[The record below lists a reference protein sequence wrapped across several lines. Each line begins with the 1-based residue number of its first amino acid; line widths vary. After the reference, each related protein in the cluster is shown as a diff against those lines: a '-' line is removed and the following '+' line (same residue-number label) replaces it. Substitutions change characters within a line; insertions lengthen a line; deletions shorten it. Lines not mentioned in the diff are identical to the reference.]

1 MTSFIG
7 PGRPFSDSY
16 QSVGISTIVRPT
28 EEVGMLIQHV
38 NRCKSL
44 IITLV
49 VLLLADSAVQAQEE
63 KSVSLQK
70 SSGTITAAASSERV
84 RITAPSS
91 IVQMHVEVYAASGE
105 KLFDQ
110 EIRGNVFDW
119 HMQDGQAQRLVAGE
133 YVCVVTVKNV
143 AGRITKKIGAVRV
156 DEKEVVVGPAET
168 AQLSPQQSQAIGPM
182 EENSSWTVLKENEN
196 QTTTVI
202 AHDGTDGEIVR
213 GRGALSFRLGDFFS
227 GNDKEQ
233 MRLTE
238 AGNLG
243 IGTAK
248 PEAKLDVAGAV
259 RARQGFMFN
268 DGSTLNV
275 NEKGALILTSKD
287 GTVAPNAAG
296 TGTQNRLAKWLE
308 TGGAGTLGDSGVTEL
323 ANGFVGIGTTNPQVR
338 LDVVDDTSGVG
349 GFQLTNH
356 TNGSTAQLQNRLA
369 NNTGAFAYYGITS
382 SGYTQA
388 PILSNRAFFG
398 SFQADTVIWTQT
410 ANDILFATNGL
421 SAATERM
428 RIKSSGNV
436 GVGTNNPQSLLDVA
450 GNINTSTQYNIGGNR
465 VVSIAGTNNTFVGN
479 SAGANN
485 TGGHANSFFGS
496 FAGFNNT
503 SGNQNS
509 FFGFNAGVANI
520 GNYNSFFGHLA
531 GLSNTTGASNSF
543 FGNNGGVSNT
553 TGSEN
558 SFFGGDAGVGNT
570 TGGLNSFFG
579 SSTGGNNSTGSSN
592 SFFGEL
598 AGSQNTT
605 ACCNSFF
612 GEATGFMNTTGQNNA
627 FFGFQVG
634 YHNLVTGN
642 SFFGSTAGFANTTG
656 PNNSFF
662 GSSAGLTNTT
672 GTGNTI
678 IGSSADVGSNNLTN
692 AAALGANAR
701 VTQSN
706 SLVLGSS
713 NGVNGETADTNVGIG
728 TTAPTSRLHVA
739 GNALFTG
746 NLTVN
751 GTLTATLPA
760 GSANYIQN
768 TTSQQISSN
777 FNISDNGTAGGT
789 LSGNAVNSSTQYNIG
804 GNRIL
809 SIAGTNNTFV
819 GVNAGTNNSGHFNS
833 FFGFNAGSANTF
845 GTQNSFFGQLAG
857 SSNTAGSFNS
867 FFGTFAG
874 SSNTTGSDNSF
885 FGRSAGNANTTGGN
899 NAFFGE
905 LAGV

>member
-63 KSVSLQK
+63 KSVSHQK

-275 NEKGALILTSKD
+275 NEKGALILTGSD

-356 TNGSTAQLQNRLA
+356 TNGSTAQLQNRLV
-369 NNTGAFAYYGITS
+369 NNAGAFAYYGITS

-398 SFQADTVIWTQT
+398 SYQVDTVIWTQT

-436 GVGTNNPQSLLDVA
+436 GIGTNMPTSVLHIVGTQPPPNAGFGTFATPILQIIGGTGGESTTPGVMGNGGKGADVLIQA
-450 GNINTSTQYNIGGNR
+450 GNGGN
-465 VVSIAGTNNTFVGN
+465 GN
-479 SAGANN
+479 G
-485 TGGHANSFFGS
+485 FGS
-496 FAGFNNT
+496 RGGDGGVLTLQAGSGGG
-503 SGNQNS
+503 SGNN
-509 FFGFNAGVANI
+509 FGGPIRLRAGNGDFLGGSI
-520 GNYNSFFGHLA
+520 DLRA
-531 GLSNTTGASNSF
+531 GDGSNF
-543 FGNNGGVSNT
+543 LGGSIILQPG
-553 TGSEN
+553 TGS
-558 SFFGGDAGVGNT
+558 
-570 TGGLNSFFG
+570 
-579 SSTGGNNSTGSSN
+579 
-592 SFFGEL
+592 
-598 AGSQNTT
+598 
-605 ACCNSFF
+605 
-612 GEATGFMNTTGQNNA
+612 
-627 FFGFQVG
+627 
-634 YHNLVTGN
+634 
-642 SFFGSTAGFANTTG
+642 
-656 PNNSFF
+656 
-662 GSSAGLTNTT
+662 
-672 GTGNTI
+672 TI
-678 IGSSADVGSNNLTN
+678 KG
-692 AAALGANAR
+692 
-701 VTQSN
+701 
-706 SLVLGSS
+706 
-713 NGVNGETADTNVGIG
+713 NVGIG
-728 TTAPTSRLHVA
+728 TNVWSDNDPPAFKLHVVDP
-739 GNALFTG
+739 GNTG
-746 NLTVN
+746 LWVQT
-751 GTLTATLPA
+751 
-760 GSANYIQN
+760 
-768 TTSQQISSN
+768 
-777 FNISDNGTAGGT
+777 
-789 LSGNAVNSSTQYNIG
+789 
-804 GNRIL
+804 
-809 SIAGTNNTFV
+809 
-819 GVNAGTNNSGHFNS
+819 
-833 FFGFNAGSANTF
+833 
-845 GTQNSFFGQLAG
+845 
-857 SSNTAGSFNS
+857 
-867 FFGTFAG
+867 
-874 SSNTTGSDNSF
+874 
-885 FGRSAGNANTTGGN
+885 NTTGGTVASFGGNGEFQIDSAGTTAGRFVVKENGNVGIGTSMPDQVLSLGTGTASKPGGGSWAVFSDERLKNIRGRFTPGLKAVMQLQPIRYEYKRKNALDIKSEGESIGFSAQAVQKIVPEAVIKNDKGYLLIN
-899 NAFFGE
+899 NDPIIWTMLNAIKE
-905 LAGV
+905 QQSQIERQEKQIKSLTKLVCRSRRRASVCK